1 MSEVDGWETT
11 ESGGDWDKEKNLS
24 SSKESSY
31 FSAPVAEGGPH
42 VEDHLIS

>member
-11 ESGGDWDKEKNLS
+11 ESGGDWDKEKNLR

-31 FSAPVAEGGPH
+31 FSAPVGEDGPRM
-42 VEDHLIS
+42 EDLLI